1 MFSVDVDMND
11 VIAIREFLESDDCH
25 LVEDMN
31 KAGLEFS
38 AMALV
43 IQAIADK
50 CNEVE
55 KELTKED

>member
-1 MFSVDVDMND
+1 MFNTIVDMED
-11 VIAIREFLESDDCH
+11 VKQIREFLMSDECH

-31 KAGLEFS
+31 KAGLS
-38 AMALV
+38 CGAMALI
-43 IQAIADK
+43 IQGIANI